1 MDYAKP
7 AACASR
13 STTPVEQRYPQLD
26 LEALA
31 VRCRLWTDALS
42 VNYVGGPPVSVVTD
56 RKPLLGVFGNTRQ
69 GSIRSDRIKDVWFEV
84 VWRKGST
91 NPAFFMSRR
100 GTPLTELPKSWRKEA
115 TQFDKT
121 VWLN

>member
-1 MDYAKP
+1 M
-7 AACASR
+7 
-13 STTPVEQRYPQLD
+13 
-26 LEALA
+26 
-31 VRCRLWTDALS
+31 
-42 VNYVGGPPVSVVTD
+42 VTD
-56 RKPLLGVFGNTRQ
+56 HKPLLGVFGNTRQ

-115 TQFDKT
+115 AEFEKT
-121 VWLN
+121 VWFLQFWLYTEAISMVRIISESRKDLVLSSLKDHICN